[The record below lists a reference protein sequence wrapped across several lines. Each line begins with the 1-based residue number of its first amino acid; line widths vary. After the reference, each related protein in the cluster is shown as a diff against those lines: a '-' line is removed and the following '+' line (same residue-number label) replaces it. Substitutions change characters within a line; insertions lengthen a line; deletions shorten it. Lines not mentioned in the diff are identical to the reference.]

1 MISGEQKPLF
11 LKISDHKFNI
21 CMLITLHG
29 EERKEEKNINPRGML
44 GEFCRRCE
52 SDVRLLLALG
62 SVDGCIRVP
71 SLRLNRRRKIEET
84 DGEGGSG
91 ESAGS
96 LFRQDVTSVLEHVR
110 GLWRWCKAT
119 RKDTTRLPTSSVKPF
134 RGSGTPVAGG
144 REEGGGGGALPCEG
158 RFVVFFFAKSRRRK
172 TGRSSGAPS
181 RRRTIN

>member
-1 MISGEQKPLF
+1 
-11 LKISDHKFNI
+11 
-21 CMLITLHG
+21 
-29 EERKEEKNINPRGML
+29 ML

-84 DGEGGSG
+84 DGDGGSG

-110 GLWRWCKAT
+110 ELWRWCKAT
-119 RKDTTRLPTSSVKPF
+119 RKDTTQLSPRLPSNPSEAAEHLSRVG
-134 RGSGTPVAGG
+134 RR
-144 REEGGGGGALPCEG
+144 REEGAGGGALPCEG
-158 RFVVFFFAKSRRRK
+158 RCCFFFCEKPQEENRSQLRR
-172 TGRSSGAPS
+172 AEPEA
-181 RRRTIN
+181 NH